1 MMANALVKTGL
12 IRRPLAAKVCILSYL
27 ARNDIT
33 MQPDVEVRKK
43 KEKEGKRRKKKEKEV
58 LRPGIIHCQGTSLNL
73 RNTLF

>member
-33 MQPDVEVRKK
+33 LQPDVEV
-43 KEKEGKRRKKKEKEV
+43 RKKKEKEV
-58 LRPGIIHCQGTSLNL
+58 LRPGIIHCQGTFLNL